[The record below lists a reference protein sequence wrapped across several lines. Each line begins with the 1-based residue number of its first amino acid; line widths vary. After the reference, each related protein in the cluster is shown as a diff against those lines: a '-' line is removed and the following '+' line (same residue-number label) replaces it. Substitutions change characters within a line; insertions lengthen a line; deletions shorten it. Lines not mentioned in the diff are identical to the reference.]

1 MATAVPDLARAN
13 DAQAP
18 ARWYATGLAAVALI
32 VALRLLLHLL
42 TANRYGIFR
51 DELYYIACSRHL
63 DWGYVDMPPFIPA
76 VTWLFTALFGSSLF
90 VIRLIPAIAGC
101 GAIALTGYQ
110 AFQFGGR
117 RYATALSALAM
128 AVSAVFVINGHLL
141 GTNDFEALFWMGC
154 ASIVIRIIQTG
165 NQKLWLWFGGLAGLG
180 LMNKYSMAVFGLGI
194 VLGLLLTPERK
205 AFARP
210 WIWIAGALALLI
222 FLPNLLWNVHR
233 DWPFVQLMHNI
244 HASGRDVELNPVQ
257 FLLQQTL
264 MVNPF
269 ALPLW
274 LAGLGWLFFGRD
286 GRRYRVLGWAYLVTL
301 GVFMALHGK
310 DYYVAPAYPV
320 LLAAGGVV
328 CEEWIERG
336 RRVWLKPVFVLV
348 LVVPALVFLPLIAPV
363 VSPERFVAFIRAIH
377 FTPPVSEHSHAR
389 SPLPQYYSDEL
400 GWEAMVSQVAQI
412 YHDLPPDVQARTA
425 IKTSNYG
432 EAGAID
438 YFGPKYGLPPAI
450 CFHQNYW
457 YWGTHG
463 YTGESIIVVN
473 EGNEGR
479 HLKQISEHAEKV
491 GHFEYPYALENFDIW
506 YAQGLKV
513 NLHDIWEHEKNWD

>member
-1 MATAVPDLARAN
+1 MASAAPSQSEADERQVPS
-13 DAQAP
+13 
-18 ARWYATGLAAVALI
+18 RWYATGFAAVALI

-76 VTWLFTALFGSSLF
+76 VTWLFTALFGPSLF

-110 AFQFGGR
+110 AFQLGGR
-117 RYATALSALAM
+117 RYAMALSALAM

-257 FLLQQTL
+257 FLLQQT
-264 MVNPF
+264 
-269 ALPLW
+269 
-274 LAGLGWLFFGRD
+274 
-286 GRRYRVLGWAYLVTL
+286 
-301 GVFMALHGK
+301 
-310 DYYVAPAYPV
+310 
-320 LLAAGGVV
+320 
-328 CEEWIERG
+328 
-336 RRVWLKPVFVLV
+336 
-348 LVVPALVFLPLIAPV
+348 
-363 VSPERFVAFIRAIH
+363 
-377 FTPPVSEHSHAR
+377 
-389 SPLPQYYSDEL
+389 
-400 GWEAMVSQVAQI
+400 
-412 YHDLPPDVQARTA
+412 
-425 IKTSNYG
+425 
-432 EAGAID
+432 
-438 YFGPKYGLPPAI
+438 
-450 CFHQNYW
+450 
-457 YWGTHG
+457 
-463 YTGESIIVVN
+463 
-473 EGNEGR
+473 
-479 HLKQISEHAEKV
+479 
-491 GHFEYPYALENFDIW
+491 
-506 YAQGLKV
+506 
-513 NLHDIWEHEKNWD
+513 